1 VGKPIKIEQTKV
13 KKKEETAPAKPSK
26 GSAAIIGILCAAVV
40 LLSIFLF
47 SLNSKLEKQL
57 SQQGELM
64 EQLAQQQAQL
74 EAHQIEIGLQN
85 TFIQN
90 QDKQISSL
98 KDQLAALQQKPEDET
113 VKFKAYTVV
122 AGDSLSKICAANGL
136 EYGAVYKTILAIN
149 GIEDPNQIYVGQVI
163 LLPILN

>member
-1 VGKPIKIEQTKV
+1 M
-13 KKKEETAPAKPSK
+13 
-26 GSAAIIGILCAAVV
+26 
-40 LLSIFLF
+40 
-47 SLNSKLEKQL
+47 EKQL
-57 SQQGELM
+57 SQQGALM

-90 QDKQISSL
+90 QDKQLSSL
-98 KDQLAALQQKPEDET
+98 KDQLNALQQKPEDET